1 MERLKL
7 KVLEVKEREKV
18 GKNQIDKLSFKASL
32 GDGEGAWYFT
42 FKTSLFEVIEAKG
55 EIDAEVDISERV
67 YDSNTYVDRKITQI
81 YKDGQP
87 IGGQKKGQ
95 WGKSPEAVQLE
106 VEGRYRN
113 TALMQAVEL
122 VKYDKLSI
130 EAILSKADLF
140 YKWLAGDKSAVK
152 VTTMEVVKQAEK
164 DIKDLW
170 PEDAKPEPEP
180 VKEQVAEP
188 TKQEK
193 EDLDFD
199 PDDLLDQLKQV
210 KWKDATVKSYC
221 KNVYK
226 TDSAGEPLDTNLGIV
241 ALIASLT
248 RENQEA
254 FFQQVSDRLSML

>member
-55 EIDAEVDISERV
+55 EIDAEVDISERE

-95 WGKSPEAVQLE
+95 WGKSPEAVHLE

-140 YKWLAGDKSAVK
+140 YKWLAGDKPAVK

-170 PEDAKPEPEP
+170 PEEQHIEK
-180 VKEQVAEP
+180 QVAE
-188 TKQEK
+188 
-193 EDLDFD
+193 
-199 PDDLLDQLKQV
+199 QV
-210 KWKDATVKSYC
+210 KESEPKTIQALYNWISKHGKHYTRSWFLKTFSFTEEELRQPEKISNAYYEVKEMM
-221 KNVYK
+221 NW
-226 TDSAGEPLDTNLGIV
+226 T
-241 ALIASLT
+241 
-248 RENQEA
+248 
-254 FFQQVSDRLSML
+254 